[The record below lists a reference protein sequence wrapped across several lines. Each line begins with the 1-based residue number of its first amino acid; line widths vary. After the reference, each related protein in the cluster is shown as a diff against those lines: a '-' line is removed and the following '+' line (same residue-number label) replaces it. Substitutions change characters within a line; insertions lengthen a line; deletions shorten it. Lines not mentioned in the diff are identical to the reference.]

1 MTTGNRPDFI
11 GSGWSF
17 PVAVD
22 RRTGGIRLAYRE
34 QDVAQAIQL
43 ILRTPLGERRMRPTF
58 GCGIHSL
65 VFSTNDPTT
74 HGLIRHYVTE
84 ALALWEPRILVNEED
99 IEVSLDPDQPSA
111 VLIQI
116 GYRLR
121 ATNER
126 RNIVY
131 PFYLIPVEE

>member
-1 MTTGNRPDFI
+1 MAVDKPDFI
-11 GSGWSF
+11 GSGWAF
-17 PVAVD
+17 PVGVD
-22 RRTGGIRLAYRE
+22 RRTGGIRLARGE
-34 QDVAQAIQL
+34 RDVEEAIRV
-43 ILRTPLGERRMRPTF
+43 ILRTPIGERRMRPTF
-58 GCGIHSL
+58 GCGIHDL

-74 HGLIRHYVTE
+74 HGLIRYYVAE
-84 ALALWEPRILVNEED
+84 ALALWEPRIRVGEED
-99 IEVSLDPDQPSA
+99 IEVSLDPDEPA
-111 VLIQI
+111 GVLIEI